1 MDDDKDPFIED
12 ELPED
17 IDADAAM
24 DMDDAD
30 ADDDMWEG
38 EE

>member
-17 IDADAAM
+17 VDAPDMEM
-24 DMDDAD
+24 DD
-30 ADDDMWEG
+30 ADDDMWDEG

>member
-1 MDDDKDPFIED
+1 MDDDNKDPFIED

-17 IDADAAM
+17 LEESDASM
-24 DMDDAD
+24 DIDDA
-30 ADDDMWEG
+30 DDMWEG